1 MNFFEQKMILVE
13 TISVLCNLVSLGK
26 SAFRCGWIEPFHQN
40 RINRIKEAAFW
51 LITNSGLLV
60 VATISPNW
68 KIDKS
73 DNLFKSIF
81 PDYNE
86 GLWARVKL
94 LSPLSAANY
103 RIQCNQEIKSAKWIC
118 SGLDDVYK
126 QIPLH
131 IKV

>member
-1 MNFFEQKMILVE
+1 MNLLRYDKMNFDERKMILVE

-26 SAFRCGWIEPFHQN
+26 STFRCGCIEPFHQN
-40 RINRIKEAAFW
+40 RINRIKEAAFS

-60 VATISPNW
+60 VAAISPNW

-86 GLWARVKL
+86 GLWARV
-94 LSPLSAANY
+94 
-103 RIQCNQEIKSAKWIC
+103 E
-118 SGLDDVYK
+118 
-126 QIPLH
+126 
-131 IKV
+131 